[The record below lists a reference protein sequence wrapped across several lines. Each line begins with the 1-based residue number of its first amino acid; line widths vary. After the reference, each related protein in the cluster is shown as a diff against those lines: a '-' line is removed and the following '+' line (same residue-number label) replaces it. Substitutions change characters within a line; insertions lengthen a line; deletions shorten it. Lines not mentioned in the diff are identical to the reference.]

1 MASIRQA
8 HIELLM
14 TYTINY
20 DAKKYDGQQGTVMQE
35 VQTSWSTYV
44 QIKLGSG
51 ATIWLDKAGVRAS

>member
-1 MASIRQA
+1 M
-8 HIELLM
+8 
-14 TYTINY
+14 NY